1 MFPRLW
7 RGRLTWR
14 SLAEYRR
21 ELDAAKIALNT
32 VQFIGH
38 NTLRSSVMGYA
49 ARTAKLDDIKAMVRL
64 LENSLDEGGFGLTTG
79 LAYQL
84 GKYSDSEEVTALAR
98 ATYSRQARKESE
110 LTRRRGRS

>member
-49 ARTAKLDDIKAMVRL
+49 ARTANLMVRL

-98 ATYSRQARKESE
+98 ATYSRQARKESA